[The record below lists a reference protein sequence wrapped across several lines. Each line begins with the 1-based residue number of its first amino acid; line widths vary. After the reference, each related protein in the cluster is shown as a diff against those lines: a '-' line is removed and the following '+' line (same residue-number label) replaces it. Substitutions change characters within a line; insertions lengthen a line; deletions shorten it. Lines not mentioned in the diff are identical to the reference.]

1 MAAKASSRAGRAEA
15 PHRSVVPRASSV
27 ALPAFDLLCLAVRPH
42 PDIAALGRA
51 LHDDIDYDRLLDL
64 AAEHSVR
71 PQLVRA
77 FSALGWEKV
86 APALRSTLEHFLRAH
101 GAFCLAAAEQLGR
114 LTAEL
119 AARDVPVAAFKGA
132 ALAAILHRDL
142 TAREYND
149 IDLIVA
155 PADVDAAEDVLRGF
169 GYRSTQGDRRFRR
182 AFLAHQRQ
190 YALVHADQAT
200 VDLHWAFTAAHVPF
214 PLAPESMWTALE
226 QVAIGPRRV
235 ATIGGADLALLLAGH
250 GTKEG
255 WRSLGWVCDFALLVD
270 RHRDLDWPQV
280 HRRARERGC
289 GDSVLLACTMA
300 ERLMGVAV
308 PDALGPPVRA
318 SVRVDALASALIADL
333 RRDALGGDKRRNLA
347 DLDLCDS
354 RWRRVVASVAIGLT
368 PTVGD
373 HQAMPLP
380 PALWPLYRVTRPFRL
395 GLRALGLAR

>member
-1 MAAKASSRAGRAEA
+1 MALST
-15 PHRSVVPRASSV
+15 
-27 ALPAFDLLCLAVRPH
+27 FDLLCLAARPQ
-42 PDIAALGRA
+42 PDTALLARA
-51 LHDDIDYDRLLDL
+51 LDDDVDFDGLLDL

-77 FSALGWEKV
+77 LSALERNP
-86 APALRSTLEHFLRAH
+86 APAGADHELQSFLRVH

-114 LTAEL
+114 ITAEF
-119 AARDVPVAAFKGA
+119 ARRGIAVAAFKGA
-132 ALAAILHRDL
+132 ALAAALHRDL

-155 PADVDAAEDVLRGF
+155 PADVDAAEDALQGF
-169 GYRSTQGDRRFRR
+169 GYRSAQGDRRFRR

-190 YALVHADQAT
+190 YALVHAEQAT
-200 VDLHWAFTAAHVPF
+200 VDLHWAFTASHVPF
-214 PLAPESMWTALE
+214 PLAPREIWRTLE
-226 QVAIGPRRV
+226 QVTIGSHSI
-235 ATIGGADLALLLAGH
+235 ATIGGTDLALLLAGH

-270 RHRDLDWPQV
+270 RQRDLDWSQV
-280 HRRARERGC
+280 HRRAQVQGC
-289 GDSVLLACTMA
+289 GDSVLLACVMA

-308 PDALGPPVRA
+308 PQALGPPVKA
-318 SVRVDALASALIADL
+318 SQRVATLAATLIADL
-333 RRDALGGDKRRNLA
+333 RREAQGGDKRRNLA

-354 RWRRVVASVAIGLT
+354 RWRRAAASVAIGLT

-380 PALWPLYRVTRPFRL
+380 PALWPLYRLTRPFRL
-395 GLRALGLAR
+395 GFRALGLGSQGVSASAREAGR